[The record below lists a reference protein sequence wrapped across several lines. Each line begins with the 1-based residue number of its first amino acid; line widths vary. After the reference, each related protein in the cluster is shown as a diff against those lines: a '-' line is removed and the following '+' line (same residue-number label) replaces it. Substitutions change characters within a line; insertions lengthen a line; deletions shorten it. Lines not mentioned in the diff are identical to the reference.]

1 VPRLPPQPDS
11 CDGHAVQQGDRKKP
25 IRLEV
30 TAEEQAMATVLI
42 ILIVLAIFAI
52 KVAVGILI
60 NADISGL

>member
-1 VPRLPPQPDS
+1 
-11 CDGHAVQQGDRKKP
+11 
-25 IRLEV
+25 V